1 MVIGDGEAS
10 FLLVGLGRGIH
21 HGRRGAGPS
30 VEARGFPSSEQGRE
44 NTHIRAGGEKQL
56 HTAAPEEQEHA
67 RLSHAPPDPFHL
79 PAAAPSGMAVRGCVR
94 ARRLSLFPH
103 TAAIRPSPSHSP
115 LSPSPLSPSSFTDH
129 PRQPEA
135 LPERPDWQARRGQ
148 AEVGYGVQRCEQDG
162 ENKGDRSG
170 PDSTAH
176 SHFPLTRA
184 PSHTLSLSP
193 QATWSPWTRT

>member
-1 MVIGDGEAS
+1 MLPSCWSGWGEAS
-10 FLLVGLGRGIH
+10 TTGGEGRG
-21 HGRRGAGPS
+21 PS
-30 VEARGFPSSEQGRE
+30 ERGRE
-44 NTHIRAGGEKQL
+44 NTHIRAGGEKQFL
-56 HTAAPEEQEHA
+56 TAAPEEQSTRASHTPHLT
-67 RLSHAPPDPFHL
+67 LSTCPPRR
-79 PAAAPSGMAVRGCVR
+79 PAAWRCVDVSGRVA
-94 ARRLSLFPH
+94 FPAFL
-103 TAAIRPSPSHSP
+103 AAIRPSPSHSP

-170 PDSTAH
+170 PGSTAH
-176 SHFPLTRA
+176 SHFPLTGA
-184 PSHTLSLSP
+184 LSDTLSLSP